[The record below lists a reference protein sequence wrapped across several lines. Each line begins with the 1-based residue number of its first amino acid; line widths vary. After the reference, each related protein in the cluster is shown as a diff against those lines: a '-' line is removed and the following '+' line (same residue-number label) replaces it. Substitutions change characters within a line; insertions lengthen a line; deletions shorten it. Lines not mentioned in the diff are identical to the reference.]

1 MKSRITPQI
10 EGEHDMNPN
19 RKLIVE
25 AMKSEEA
32 RLASKVMEQ
41 LLMGKSG

>member
-1 MKSRITPQI
+1 
-10 EGEHDMNPN
+10 MNPN